1 MITLYETEWCPD
13 SHRVRQLMTE
23 LGLTY
28 MAINVAADRE
38 QRPEVVAVSG
48 QSGVPV
54 LQDGDKVFTDPDDM
68 LQYLSATYP
77 RPDDAT
83 QHAGMGAWRRSKALS
98 VPPRTALARLKE
110 LLEAKGFVIVSQLR
124 GPKIDERL
132 PKEYVLLHVTVPTAA
147 AKTFALDPKA
157 PVALVLPM
165 AVIPAEGGGSMV
177 ASADPVAQVW
187 LYGDPALR
195 RIQLAVKQRLL
206 EVLKDL

>member
-28 MAINVAADRE
+28 MAVNVAADRE

-48 QSGVPV
+48 QSSVPV

-68 LQYLSATYP
+68 LEYLKVTYP
-77 RPDDAT
+77 RPDGADE
-83 QHAGMGAWRRSKALS
+83 HAGMGAWRRSKTLS

-110 LLEAKGFVIVSQLR
+110 LLEARDFVVVAQLR

-132 PKEYVLLHVTVPTAA
+132 PKEYVLLHVTVPVAA
-147 AKTFALDPKA
+147 AKTFELDPKA
-157 PVALVLPM
+157 PAALLVPI
-165 AVIPAEGGGSMV
+165 AVVPVEGGGCVV
-177 ASADPVAQVW
+177 ASADPVGQVW
-187 LYGDPALR
+187 LYGDPGLR
-195 RIQLAVKQRLL
+195 RIQAAVKQRLL
-206 EVLKDL
+206 GVFKEL